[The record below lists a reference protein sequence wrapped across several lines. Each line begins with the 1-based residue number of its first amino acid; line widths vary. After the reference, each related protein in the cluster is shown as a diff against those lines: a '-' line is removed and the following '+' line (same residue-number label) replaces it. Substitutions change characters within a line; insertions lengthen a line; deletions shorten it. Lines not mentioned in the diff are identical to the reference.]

1 MYFGSKSLT
10 YTVCRNIL
18 LWVVFSCS
26 WWCPLKHKCFEFD
39 EIQFIFLL
47 LLLLLVSY
55 LRNCCLIQDQKDL
68 CLFSSKNLRVLVL
81 AFKSLI
87 HFELIFIGL
96 TRKFIEVLP
105 EVLQKNTILLF
116 GQPFFYGV
124 REGLSLILLLMD
136 I

>member
-1 MYFGSKSLT
+1 M
-10 YTVCRNIL
+10 
-18 LWVVFSCS
+18 
-26 WWCPLKHKCFEFD
+26 
-39 EIQFIFLL
+39 
-47 LLLLLVSY
+47 SY

-105 EVLQKNTILLF
+105 EVLRKNTILLF